1 MSGKKL
7 INSAESAVDE
17 ALDGLTFI
25 HPGLRRLQGHRVI
38 LREKVDNQKVALLS
52 GGGSGHEPFCAGYI
66 GAGMLTAGVAGSVFA
81 SPPTSSILEGIRAI
95 AKDNKAGV
103 LIIVINYTGDRIN
116 FGLALEK
123 ARHQGIKVDMFVCG
137 EDCALT
143 TADKTAGRR
152 GLCGTMFVFKIVG
165 AMAERG
171 DSLEDLVK
179 TSKCIGSNMGTM
191 GLALGPCSLP
201 GQGPLF
207 QVADD
212 VIEIG
217 LGVHGEAG
225 VGQMTLP
232 TAHDAV
238 KKLIDHMTSKTSAT
252 RLDLVA
258 GEQIAVILNNLGG
271 TSKLEELIL
280 AREIV
285 TQLEGRGYK
294 VVRFYAGHL
303 MTSLEM
309 SGILISILKVTKNPE
324 WLELLDAPTSAPAWP
339 TPLHS
344 VVNGPTRFNPQ
355 PIPVKTQEKEK
366 EFPILGVT
374 LSAEGADKVTTILSA
389 ASKALI
395 DLEAR
400 LNQLD
405 SGCGDGDCGSTHAQ
419 GARVLADSMGTLDTA
434 HPRVLLR
441 QLGVLA
447 EKMGGSSGGV
457 YSLLFTGA
465 AKAFMDHVS
474 GDVEREAWV
483 RALRYGLETVMKYGG
498 AEPGDRTMIDAL
510 HPALLILEQAG
521 GLINGEVLSAAG
533 KAATQGAEN
542 TASMVARAG
551 RASYVS
557 RDKVHEADPGA
568 IAASTW
574 FNIITDTLK

>member
-1 MSGKKL
+1 
-7 INSAESAVDE
+7 VDE
-17 ALDGLTFI
+17 ALEGLTFI
-25 HPGLRRLQGHRVI
+25 HPGLKRLAGHRVI
-38 LREKVDNQKVALLS
+38 VREQVDKNKVALLS

-66 GAGMLTAGVAGSVFA
+66 GSGMLTAGVAGSVFA
-81 SPPTSSILEGIRAI
+81 SPPTTSILEGIRAI
-95 AKDNKAGV
+95 AKDNKAGA

-116 FGLALEK
+116 FGLAVEK
-123 ARHQGIKVDMFVCG
+123 ARHEGMKVDMFVCG

-171 DSLEDLVK
+171 DSLEDITK
-179 TSKCIGSNMGTM
+179 TARNIASNMGTM

-201 GQGPLF
+201 GQGQLF

-225 VGQMTLP
+225 VGQAPLCS
-232 TAHDAV
+232 AHDAV
-238 KKLIDHMTSKTSAT
+238 KKLLDHMTSSTSAT
-252 RLDLVA
+252 RLDLGP

-285 TQLEGRGYK
+285 LQLEGRGFK
-294 VVRFYAGHL
+294 VMRFYAGHM

-309 SGILISILKVTKNPE
+309 SGILISILKVTNNPE
-324 WLELLDAPTSAPAWP
+324 WLEMLDAPTSAPAWP

-344 VVNGPTRFNPQ
+344 VLSGPNRFNPE
-355 PIPVKTQEKEK
+355 PIPVSKSEQEEDFAIK
-366 EFPILGVT
+366 GVS
-374 LSAEGADKVTTILSA
+374 LSDEGAKNVRTILLS

-395 DLEAR
+395 DMEAK

-405 SGCGDGDCGSTHAQ
+405 SGCGDGDCGTTHAQ
-419 GARVLADSMGTLDTA
+419 GARVLKESLESLDTA
-434 HPRVLLR
+434 HPSVLLR

-465 AKAFMDHVS
+465 ANAFMDQVS
-474 GDVEREAWV
+474 GVVDPEAWV
-483 RALRYGLETVMKYGG
+483 RALRYGLQTVMKYGG

-510 HPALLILEQAG
+510 HPALLVLEEAG
-521 GLINGEVLSAAG
+521 GNLSCEVLKTAG
-533 KAATQGAEN
+533 KSSMAGAEG
-542 TASMVARAG
+542 TATMLARAG
-551 RASYVS
+551 RASYVD
-557 RDKVHEADPGA
+557 RAKVNQADPGA
-568 IAASTW
+568 VAAATW
-574 FNIITDTLK
+574 FNIITDALLL